1 MVKKWAEVE
10 SSEAY
15 QKLPE
20 TEKTTAKEQYFS
32 QVVAPKVPEAD
43 VGIARE
49 QFFNYVSGSAPK
61 APTTFQGKVEPQP
74 AAKPTQ
80 DFTTYDPMGSDLG
93 SSIMDVAGPER
104 SVMNGV
110 TGPTGAPVKQTPVK
124 PEVLAAFEAR
134 YDAATPKQRKVM
146 EAQPNW
152 MGDIARQR
160 AQESARMDV
169 AQTKAPSL
177 TKVDPRVEAR
187 RLELIGQG
195 EKPEFAE
202 VAAQDAAEAGVPV
215 GQEMAYARSKGV
227 LEPTKFDFEMLKQY
241 QNAPAIVRGAVQGYE
256 GFKQGALGVNQA
268 LAELVGADDFAR
280 TQAMGAE
287 ESRGKTQSM
296 GENANYLGRM
306 FEGAISS
313 IAQQLPSMV
322 GGALTGS
329 EALVLGSM
337 FVNTF
342 GQEYS
347 DSRAKGQDGAE
358 AASRAGLFG
367 AFEVIGERFGMKFE
381 LDNIRRAAS
390 GMKTDQLKDFLA
402 NTLKKELPG
411 EYLTTTGQFLVDK
424 SAIGLNKDATLKDYL
439 QQMADTT
446 VQTLMQGGTMTA
458 GTKAIEYAA
467 SKLPTAET
475 EPSAPSIPSAE
486 QLMRERGFLQGKST
500 KKEMPLETEGE
511 EKAIRTAGAPETRVE
526 PTIAELTPEEKA
538 GLRQKKV
545 EELATQIIERQGL
558 PAEDAMRIAEGK
570 LRAQEEL
577 DIKRQDRKQEEVEN
591 RETLIKPSETRVEE
605 LTDGFIGIGMHPT
618 EAAHRATLIAQEEAE
633 NDKLAETEAKGGKN
647 AGKPITATGGAGTGV
662 SSERAAT
669 VPSGGTTTPVTTG
682 LGDTGADARESEVG
696 DEVQPSALDKAR
708 QNLEAAKQD
717 LAEAEKRGNPWEIAG
732 AQGVRA
738 HAQSQVEKAY
748 YEQQEGTNVAQTT
761 KAEQTEEEKQEAP
774 AAGAPKKRGRPAL
787 PLELKTASE
796 QKRVRQRA
804 AYKATEKQ
812 LNKAEQMFADANAP
826 IDEGAV
832 ESEEQLREMVDNKRR
847 DRNAA
852 IRTLYDISKANRGKP
867 GQRAAELLKHPSIT
881 QRELVEAAQGHELR
895 KKAAVANISGM
906 SKAVEAAAAD
916 TVADDKLGKVT
927 NGAQAIT
934 HIIKTGNEFQK
945 ILARRIRSTV
955 SGVKIVVV
963 EKNQP
968 TPAIFLKNPRYE
980 REWNR
985 ARAVYV
991 EGDFTK
997 EKVVYVRGAS
1007 FGEDQ
1012 GVNNITILH
1021 ELLHAATNRKIQ
1033 LAQQAIVNGEY
1044 KDTAL
1049 INAQMQ
1055 LVEVMNNASSRF
1067 DELVFT
1073 GKLPEHIMKLKEYG
1087 DIFSDPREFL
1097 AYGMTDPAMQ
1107 DFLKTAYGQP
1117 SPVGYFNQF
1126 VDSIRNF
1133 FGMDVSDSN
1142 ALADLINAT
1151 DSILSAR
1158 PVGKLEPL
1166 GLQISLATLGDLLGL
1181 RKKDETPA
1189 FAGEST
1195 TVAPSA
1201 DVERMATML
1210 GAKLYGTPENIAQVS
1225 VKELFQNSFDAIK
1238 GSLENGQLKE
1248 GKINIKLDDKN
1259 RIVTITD
1266 NGLGMPASVMGK
1278 QFLQIAGT
1286 VKETKRASG
1295 GFGIAKMLFLFE
1307 NKQLEVVSLRDGE
1320 LARMVTT
1327 GADLKAALKDP
1338 SRGPQLVT
1346 TRDPNAIAKYKDMFP
1361 EGHGTTVSVT
1371 IPEDFVDASTGETK
1385 KIPFSGYQIAGSD
1398 VLNHSPLFDNVEV
1411 TLDRGNGPVKLDIGT
1426 NFPID
1431 KYTPFANVNFAWGTA
1446 RVYISKKPEQSMY
1459 GQNTHVLSNGLWQ
1472 FDTNI
1477 KDRPGF
1483 NGKTINRHFYIDVT
1497 PKESVK
1503 PEDPGY
1509 PFDMN
1514 RQRFSTTVNEDFGKI
1529 FNYISAIYSQI
1540 DLADS
1545 SKTFGLVQYVN
1556 ANGTLTEA
1564 KQLEPKTPMTD
1575 NAFTMIKPGDQVE
1588 VRDGVLYVNNR
1599 ALPELTA
1606 KDLEKTSIRLD
1617 ELTIPQNEI
1626 DPTKVMVHD
1635 NTVVK
1640 NDPNKKGMT
1649 IEEVQAQLPEG
1660 WRSVYRPGHSYP
1672 YWVYPPGFDA
1682 ISGETIPDLVKKLS
1696 NEGIQIQVPLEYA
1709 PRSLS
1714 EVAREKFGE
1723 RFDKYLVEIG
1733 DTFKAIRAALITSS
1747 NGEYADLAKEAI
1759 GVSIDMEYYGVSI
1772 IVPFRGMFINP
1783 AVTSLYAN
1791 AKQTAVSMIGTMLH
1805 ELAHFKVRNHNA
1817 DFASEMQRVIN
1828 LVETH
1833 DSFDL
1838 QAAKARLTKHIEANQ
1853 DIFDYLN
1860 KEFRDGNLTAGGNRF
1875 KDAGYQQIGDGSSV
1889 GSVEGARAS
1898 GEQLE
1903 SGVSGGV
1910 GPSYQN
1916 IGKVGIGAGANSQTS
1931 QAGSG
1936 DELRTQKEINKEVDI
1951 DLEKIRISRQA
1962 EKLAREV
1969 GILQTLRDPR
1979 KIIPA
1984 MRRLWKGATYA
1995 QRVALVKPVTT
2006 EFLAAWGGTYIPELK
2021 NTNVLLEKMSGMTQ
2035 QLLHSAAILAQ
2046 TVHKAF
2052 KEDTTL
2058 QSKLEEVAYASTL
2071 AEIDPSDPNA
2081 EERSPKLDK
2090 LYAQLGFKGQQ
2101 LFTLIKEHYENLS
2114 DYFGQLLDDQI
2125 INSRISDDA
2134 KNTLMAKIR
2143 QMYEAE
2149 KKITPYFPLVRR
2161 GDYWLAVDSGKH
2173 RKFFTFET
2181 MAERDA
2187 AAEGFA
2193 KERRTSLDELK
2204 EGGVFVLG
2212 NDIGSLRTASFDS
2225 SDLLKGLFEIID
2237 RENFGN
2243 LSAED
2248 ASAAKDALKDAV
2260 YQLYLT
2266 TMPEQSFRRQFISR
2280 KNITGFSTDLL
2291 RNLSTTGV
2299 KMSTQLARI
2308 KYSPLLRNSLS
2319 AARDSI
2325 AGREELEP
2333 FIKEMEKRVS
2343 ETLNPGKDGAFGVV
2357 ANVLNRAAFLHYLSG
2372 ASSALLQPLGVFQ
2385 TGTPILMSRYGV
2397 VGATVELTRMLKVWD
2412 QYGITRTNPDGSQS
2426 FVPPS
2431 IANATGFTPDEK
2443 RAVREMLAHDVSQST
2458 YASALFGYKSAATI
2472 NYGSV
2477 AERGK
2482 RAAATLTGG
2491 LLHSTERLS
2500 REMLFMASYRLN
2512 IKNKATHQ
2520 QAVNNAVRDT
2530 NEALGNYGA
2539 YNRPPMMKKGLG
2551 KVMLQFTMYPVHTTL
2566 FLLRNFKKSL
2576 PLLNKEGKWEATKIF
2591 YGTLGTTYILAGAV
2605 GLPMFSMIMGLLGWA
2620 WRDEDKPQE
2629 LQDMDYETWWRTV
2642 WLPEKMGH
2650 ITIGGRPLS
2659 AIIERGPVNGLT
2671 GLDISSR
2678 TSLNDLWLRDTK
2690 ETKTAR
2696 EGALALA
2703 VEKAGPSANMILSY
2717 ADAYEAFTNG
2727 DYQKG
2732 VEKISP
2738 ALVRNFVMTHKYATE
2753 GAKDN
2758 KGAEIMAQG
2767 TFTSGELLGQAIGF
2781 RSDLLANTQQVAFKM
2796 NAINQRVDNERTK
2809 TLNNLAREYLVGEN
2823 TGKWDGYLKQ
2833 LDKREKFNTR
2843 YPEKAITDDQLIDS
2857 LDKRQKQRGEAWAGV
2872 TVDEKS
2878 MPYAGEAMLNITD
2891 EIARREKEMGK
2902 RK

>member
-61 APTTFQGKVEPQP
+61 APTTFQGKVEPQL

-110 TGPTGAPVKQTPVK
+110 TGFTGAPVKQTPVK

-605 LTDGFIGIGMHPT
+605 LTDGFIGAGMHPT

-633 NDKLAETEAKGGKN
+633 NDKLAETEAKGAKN

-662 SSERAAT
+662 SSERTAT
-669 VPSGGTTTPVTTG
+669 VPTGGTTTPVTAR
-682 LGDTGADARESEVG
+682 LGDTGANVGEPSVREA
-696 DEVQPSALDKAR
+696 VQSDTL
-708 QNLEAAKQD
+708 NEGEAD
-717 LAEAEKRGNPWEIAG
+717 
-732 AQGVRA
+732 
-738 HAQSQVEKAY
+738 
-748 YEQQEGTNVAQTT
+748 VAQAIE
-761 KAEQTEEEKQEAP
+761 AEQTEEEKQEAP

-796 QKRVRQRA
+796 QKRVQQRA

-1166 GLQISLATLGDLLGL
+1166 GLQISRATL
-1181 RKKDETPA
+1181 
-1189 FAGEST
+1189 
-1195 TVAPSA
+1195 
-1201 DVERMATML
+1201 
-1210 GAKLYGTPENIAQVS
+1210 
-1225 VKELFQNSFDAIK
+1225 
-1238 GSLENGQLKE
+1238 
-1248 GKINIKLDDKN
+1248 
-1259 RIVTITD
+1259 
-1266 NGLGMPASVMGK
+1266 
-1278 QFLQIAGT
+1278 
-1286 VKETKRASG
+1286 
-1295 GFGIAKMLFLFE
+1295 
-1307 NKQLEVVSLRDGE
+1307 
-1320 LARMVTT
+1320 
-1327 GADLKAALKDP
+1327 
-1338 SRGPQLVT
+1338 
-1346 TRDPNAIAKYKDMFP
+1346 
-1361 EGHGTTVSVT
+1361 
-1371 IPEDFVDASTGETK
+1371 
-1385 KIPFSGYQIAGSD
+1385 
-1398 VLNHSPLFDNVEV
+1398 
-1411 TLDRGNGPVKLDIGT
+1411 
-1426 NFPID
+1426 
-1431 KYTPFANVNFAWGTA
+1431 
-1446 RVYISKKPEQSMY
+1446 
-1459 GQNTHVLSNGLWQ
+1459 
-1472 FDTNI
+1472 
-1477 KDRPGF
+1477 
-1483 NGKTINRHFYIDVT
+1483 
-1497 PKESVK
+1497 
-1503 PEDPGY
+1503 
-1509 PFDMN
+1509 
-1514 RQRFSTTVNEDFGKI
+1514 
-1529 FNYISAIYSQI
+1529 
-1540 DLADS
+1540 
-1545 SKTFGLVQYVN
+1545 
-1556 ANGTLTEA
+1556 
-1564 KQLEPKTPMTD
+1564 
-1575 NAFTMIKPGDQVE
+1575 
-1588 VRDGVLYVNNR
+1588 
-1599 ALPELTA
+1599 
-1606 KDLEKTSIRLD
+1606 
-1617 ELTIPQNEI
+1617 
-1626 DPTKVMVHD
+1626 
-1635 NTVVK
+1635 
-1640 NDPNKKGMT
+1640 
-1649 IEEVQAQLPEG
+1649 
-1660 WRSVYRPGHSYP
+1660 
-1672 YWVYPPGFDA
+1672 
-1682 ISGETIPDLVKKLS
+1682 
-1696 NEGIQIQVPLEYA
+1696 
-1709 PRSLS
+1709 
-1714 EVAREKFGE
+1714 
-1723 RFDKYLVEIG
+1723 
-1733 DTFKAIRAALITSS
+1733 
-1747 NGEYADLAKEAI
+1747 
-1759 GVSIDMEYYGVSI
+1759 
-1772 IVPFRGMFINP
+1772 
-1783 AVTSLYAN
+1783 
-1791 AKQTAVSMIGTMLH
+1791 
-1805 ELAHFKVRNHNA
+1805 
-1817 DFASEMQRVIN
+1817 
-1828 LVETH
+1828 
-1833 DSFDL
+1833 
-1838 QAAKARLTKHIEANQ
+1838 
-1853 DIFDYLN
+1853 
-1860 KEFRDGNLTAGGNRF
+1860 
-1875 KDAGYQQIGDGSSV
+1875 
-1889 GSVEGARAS
+1889 
-1898 GEQLE
+1898 
-1903 SGVSGGV
+1903 
-1910 GPSYQN
+1910 
-1916 IGKVGIGAGANSQTS
+1916 
-1931 QAGSG
+1931 G

-1984 MRRLWKGATYA
+1984 MRRLWKGATYE

-2090 LYAQLGFKGQQ
+2090 LYTQLGFKGQQ

-2143 QMYEAE
+2143 QMYEAG

-2204 EGGVFVLG
+2204 ADSVFVLG
-2212 NDIGSLRTASFDS
+2212 NDIGSLRNASFDS

-2237 RENFGN
+2237 RENFGD

-2539 YNRPPMMKKGLG
+2539 HNRPPMMKKGLG

-2696 EGALALA
+2696 ESALALA

-2781 RSDLLANTQQVAFKM
+2781 RSDLLANTQRVAFKM
-2796 NAINQRVDNERTK
+2796 NAIDQRVNNERTK

-2833 LDKREKFNTR
+2833 LEKREKFNSR
-2843 YPEKAITDDQLIDS
+2843 YPEKAITEDQLVDS
-2857 LDKRQKQRGEAWAGV
+2857 LDKRQQQRGEAWAGV

-2878 MPYAGEAMLNITD
+2878 MPYAGEAMLNITK
-2891 EIARREKEMGK
+2891 EIERREKEMGK